1 MEDRHRYP
9 LGPEHAC
16 ERVGMELGAFSVA
29 FCTAEGEPIA
39 EFDRAYGDAPTRA
52 SDPLSQLALLCRK
65 PGAWRNSEVRAAMPP
80 GLAASI
86 DAMGKSDRQASL
98 RVLRDVSAGCGYEA
112 TVRAMDALAGRPG
125 DVNEADV
132 ALAASCV
139 ANGQGAIAYDDE
151 PSLSAYDAVFG
162 RGA

>member
-1 MEDRHRYP
+1 
-9 LGPEHAC
+9 
-16 ERVGMELGAFSVA
+16 MELGAFSVA
-29 FCTAEGEPIA
+29 FRTAGGEPIA

-86 DAMGKSDRQASL
+86 GAMGKSDRRASL
-98 RVLRDVSAGCGYEA
+98 RVLRDASAGCGYEA
-112 TVRAMDALAGRPG
+112 TVRAMEALAGRPG
-125 DVNEADV
+125 SVNGADV